1 MFFTDISYVV
11 HPVGRITPTGISL
24 LGTAFFIN
32 KPGILATASHVV
44 GNNDNDLVIIMNR
57 INSIQDYQDTSNMQ
71 VSYVPAKIKEINPIY
86 DVCLLRSSPNH
97 SIHFRFNF
105 NRLSACWRKYF
116 YLWLP
121 AL

>member
-44 GNNDNDLVIIMNR
+44 GNNDNGLVIIMNR

-71 VSYVPAKIKEINPIY
+71 VSYVPAKIKEINP
-86 DVCLLRSSPNH
+86 

>member
-44 GNNDNDLVIIMNR
+44 GNNDNGLVIIMNR
-57 INSIQDYQDTSNMQ
+57 INSYRTI
-71 VSYVPAKIKEINPIY
+71 KILQI
-86 DVCLLRSSPNH
+86 C
-97 SIHFRFNF
+97 
-105 NRLSACWRKYF
+105 KY
-116 YLWLP
+116 P
-121 AL
+121 MSQPK